1 MFIWFLLHFNQVPSY
16 FRDGLKYIEIPY
28 CRSQSIQ
35 TMELSVKTEVL
46 SQSFYNNSLGSMLK
60 MLVEQFITEIYS
72 RYA

>member
-1 MFIWFLLHFNQVPSY
+1 
-16 FRDGLKYIEIPY
+16 
-28 CRSQSIQ
+28 
-35 TMELSVKTEVL
+35 MELSVKIEVL